1 MLFDYTVWMGG
12 RAKSVP
18 TSAFG
23 PLLVSILLSLTC
35 LGLALPPAQAADPAK
50 ASDKFS
56 GKSSGKSPATAA
68 PRYDPYSTAL
78 NNFNTATLLRSTAT
92 NTQTR
97 LAADAQIN
105 ASIQEMKT
113 VAASPVLKGDTEKQA
128 TLHNLIGYLY
138 LSQQQ
143 PEQAIPELQQTI
155 ALDPGKLEAHNN
167 LGNALRQTGR
177 FDEAAAQYDY
187 VLNHPTPGVPAPDST
202 RVKFNRATAL
212 GQAGKTDQALALFA
226 ELTANGT
233 GDAAT
238 YKNYGFFLQ
247 KAGRSPE
254 AATALHHSAVL
265 NPKDG
270 AAWLGAGELYE
281 RAGQHEEAID
291 SLTRALGASV
301 SPALDVASQYDAHF
315 TLGEAYAA
323 KNNTN
328 DAITQFDAA
337 AALQPGN
344 ATPMYNKG
352 VIQEQAGLKT
362 EAVASYR
369 DALARDDE
377 EQPAR
382 TALGLLLADLGQNE
396 EAATVLT
403 AATERL
409 PRDAQAAPVY
419 ARLGDVQ
426 AAQKNFYAAN
436 NARREALVLN
446 PADVQTRLVWADSL
460 MAQKQYFSALAQYSA
475 AAQARPADATIQ
487 NQRGVAYQKLKQYPK
502 ALAAFKKA
510 AALDPSSAQVQNNI
524 GVLYENLNQK
534 PQAIAAYKKALALD
548 PTLSVARDNLKRFAK
563 K

>member
-1 MLFDYTVWMGG
+1 MLSDYTLRMGG
-12 RAKSVP
+12 RAKSAALPAV
-18 TSAFG
+18 S
-23 PLLVSILLSLTC
+23 PLLFSALFLMPALSLS
-35 LGLALPPAQAADPAK
+35 LSPAQAADPAK
-50 ASDKFS
+50 TSDKP
-56 GKSSGKSPATAA
+56 SPTAA
-68 PRYDPYSTAL
+68 PRSDPYNTAL
-78 NNFNTATLLRSTAT
+78 SNFNKATQARSAAT
-92 NTQTR
+92 DTDSR
-97 LAADAQIN
+97 LAADAQIT

-113 VAASPVLKGDTEKQA
+113 VAALPALKGDTEKQA

-143 PEQAIPELQQTI
+143 PEQAIPELQQTV
-155 ALDPGKLEAHNN
+155 ALNPGNLQAHNN

-177 FDEAAAQYDY
+177 FDEAATQYGY
-187 VLNHPTPGVPAPDST
+187 VLDHPKPNDPALDPT

-212 GQAGKTDQALALFA
+212 GQAGKTEQSLALFA
-226 ELTANGT
+226 ALTANGA

-254 AATALHHSAVL
+254 AATALHRSAVL

-281 RAGQHEEAID
+281 QAGQHDEAID
-291 SLTRALGASV
+291 SLTQALGPAV
-301 SPALDVASQYDAHF
+301 RPALDVASQYDAHF

-323 KNNTN
+323 KSDTN
-328 DAITQFDAA
+328 SAITQFDTAA
-337 AALQPGN
+337 TLQPNN

-369 DALARDDE
+369 DALARDGSSL
-377 EQPAR
+377 PAQ

-396 EAATVLT
+396 EAATALT
-403 AATERL
+403 QASSRM
-409 PRDAQAAPVY
+409 PQDAQAAPVY
-419 ARLGDVQ
+419 SRLGDVQ

-460 MAQKQYFSALAQYSA
+460 MAQKQYFSALTQYNA
-475 AAQARPADATIQ
+475 AAQARPADSSIQ

-510 AALDPSSAQVQNNI
+510 AALDPKSAQAQNNI
-524 GVLYENLNQK
+524 GVIYENLNQR
-534 PQAIAAYKKALALD
+534 PQAIAAYKRALALD
-548 PTLSVARDNLKRFAK
+548 PALSVARDNLKRFAK

>member
-1 MLFDYTVWMGG
+1 MLHDHTFLMQG
-12 RAKSVP
+12 RAKSAAP
-18 TSAFG
+18 SAAG
-23 PLLVSILLSLTC
+23 PLLFSVLLSLAC
-35 LGLALPPAQAADPAK
+35 FGLTLPPAQAADPAK
-50 ASDKFS
+50 SPD
-56 GKSSGKSPATAA
+56 KSSVAAA
-68 PRYDPYSTAL
+68 PRLDPYNTAL
-78 NNFNTATLLRSTAT
+78 SNFNKATQARSAAADTDS
-92 NTQTR
+92 R

-113 VAASPVLKGDTEKQA
+113 IAASPVLKGDTEKQA

-143 PEQAIPELQQTI
+143 PEQAVPELQQTI
-155 ALDPGKLEAHNN
+155 ALNPGNLEAHNN

-177 FDEAAAQYDY
+177 FDEAAAQYGY
-187 VLNHPTPGVPAPDST
+187 VLNNRPPGSPSPDPT

-212 GQAGKTDQALALFA
+212 GQAGQTDQALTLFA
-226 ELTANGT
+226 ELTANGA

-247 KAGRSPE
+247 KAGRSSE
-254 AATALHHSAVL
+254 AAAALHRSAVL

-291 SLTRALGASV
+291 SLTRALAPAV

-323 KNNTN
+323 KNDTN
-328 DAITQFDAA
+328 NAITQFDTA
-337 AALQPGN
+337 AALQPNN
-344 ATPMYNKG
+344 ATPAYNKG

-369 DALARDDE
+369 DALARDSSNLSA
-377 EQPAR
+377 Q

-403 AATERL
+403 QASSRL
-409 PRDAQAAPVY
+409 PQDAQAAPVY
-419 ARLGDVQ
+419 SRLGDVQ
-426 AAQKNFYAAN
+426 AANKNFYAAN

-446 PADVQTRLVWADSL
+446 PADAQTRLVWADSL
-460 MAQKQYFSALAQYSA
+460 MAQKQYFSALTQYTA
-475 AAQARPADATIQ
+475 AAQARPTDSAIQ
-487 NQRGVAYQKLKQYPK
+487 NQRGVAYQKLRQYPK

-510 AALDPSSAQVQNNI
+510 AALDPKSAQVQNNI
-524 GVLYENLNQK
+524 GVIYENLNQR
-534 PQAIAAYKKALALD
+534 PQAIAAYKRALVLD
-548 PTLSVARDNLKRFAK
+548 PTLSVARENLKRFAQK
-563 K
+563 